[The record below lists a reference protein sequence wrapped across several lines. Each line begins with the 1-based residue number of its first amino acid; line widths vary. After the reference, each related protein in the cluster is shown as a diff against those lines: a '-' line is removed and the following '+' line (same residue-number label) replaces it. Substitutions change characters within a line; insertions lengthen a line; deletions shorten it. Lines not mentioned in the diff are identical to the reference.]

1 MKKKST
7 RTTADLTNPH
17 DKFVREVWAR
27 EEVAWDFLSR
37 YLPPAIASRLAP
49 GSLRLRKDSF
59 VDDALR
65 EHLSDLLYQVRLQGG
80 GEALVY
86 VLLEH
91 KSYPDPWLEW
101 QLLSYLVEIWRQER
115 QQKKRRLTPVIPLVL
130 YHGRRRWRVVP
141 LRQLFEAAAGL
152 EAYIPVVHYE
162 LCDVGRLA
170 DEELQGIVLL
180 RLALLLLKYVFRPEL
195 NERLEELLGLLSELS
210 DLRDGLAFLKTV
222 LTYLAAGAERLD
234 EGMVKQAVQN
244 VFTDR
249 EGVTMATLAEKWMEQ
264 GFQRG
269 IQQGIQQGVERAQ
282 EAAIRE
288 SVIEVLETRFGLLPA
303 QLRRQLEEIHEVTR
317 LKQLLKAAIQAPALE
332 GFLNQSQS
340 EDSSIAR

>member
-1 MKKKST
+1 
-7 RTTADLTNPH
+7 
-17 DKFVREVWAR
+17 
-27 EEVAWDFLSR
+27 
-37 YLPPAIASRLAP
+37 
-49 GSLRLRKDSF
+49 
-59 VDDALR
+59 
-65 EHLSDLLYQVRLQGG
+65 VRLQGG

-91 KSYPDPWLEW
+91 KSYPDSWLEW
-101 QLLSYLVEIWRQER
+101 QVLSYLVEIWRQER
-115 QQKKRRLTPVIPLVL
+115 QQKKRRLTRVIPLVL

-141 LRQLFEAAAGL
+141 LRQLFAAATGL

-195 NERLEELLGLLSELS
+195 NERLEALLGLLGELS
-210 DLRDGLAFLKTV
+210 DQRDGLAFLKTV

-234 EGMVKQAVQN
+234 EGRVKQAVQK

-249 EGVTMATLAEKWMEQ
+249 ESATMATLAEKWMEQ

-282 EAAIRE
+282 EATTRE
-288 SVIEVLETRFGLLPA
+288 NVIEVLETRFGPLSA
-303 QLRRQLEEIHEVTR
+303 QVSRQLEEIHDITR
-317 LKQLLKAAIQAPALE
+317 LKQLLKAAIQAPEL
-332 GFLNQSQS
+332 GSFL
-340 EDSSIAR
+340 RKL